1 MTEQI
6 EIQRASARF
15 IENGVIPETVRR
27 IVASSWQRSQH
38 HGISVERTR
47 APILTEGELVERY
60 STNSTLWWRPPG
72 RL

>member
-27 IVASSWQRSQH
+27 IVASSWHPQD
-38 HGISVERTR
+38 GEPTMWFCLRT
-47 APILTEGELVERY
+47 ILLEWRLV
-60 STNSTLWWRPPG
+60 G
-72 RL
+72 